1 MPNRTATSAP
11 RAPRPWP
18 TVATPVGGP
27 TPGTGRVTPSRGT
40 AAGGSVPGGVGDNER
55 GRAAL
60 AWRGGPATVVDVRAG
75 GVATSAGAGVLGVRL
90 RSVEVNARAAADLAA
105 EISSLAA
112 GELELPAQR
121 RVLAL
126 LREAPSAVLNEVL
139 AAIPLGRVIDGM
151 SQWFVGRDHKEQL
164 LRLLC
169 SERLPELTVATRALV
184 IGALQT
190 GSTSH
195 DEELAIRD
203 VFLGTRGADLTE
215 LKTAIDLGRDHH
227 DLVQLVFHDIDT
239 EAVKDAIVAHVK
251 DAAPAPTGELKV
263 LSDIDDTFYANWLD
277 TRYPKKTVYPG
288 VAAFYRALDQGPSG
302 TGAEGDLV
310 FLTARP
316 GDRLGVMEGL
326 THETL
331 DQHAV
336 PARAVLT
343 GDLTGV
349 LGNAEIARRKVENF
363 VRHHQ
368 LFPEHRYVFVGDSGQ
383 GDAIAAHAMRAE
395 HGARA
400 TATFIHD
407 VKNTS
412 AAARAEHAKAGVWF
426 FDTYVGAATRAYQLG
441 LISKHGMLEVARA
454 ARRELLAIPF
464 ATDAQRAARAAEL
477 GRDLMAMNALVM
489 PAERIG

>member
-1 MPNRTATSAP
+1 MPSRTTATTP
-11 RAPRPWP
+11 HRPLRAWP
-18 TVATPVGGP
+18 TVDAPEVTTPP
-27 TPGTGRVTPSRGT
+27 ASAS
-40 AAGGSVPGGVGDNER
+40 AASSPASVVSDER

-60 AWRGGPATVVDVRAG
+60 SWRGGAATAIDVGAG
-75 GVATSAGAGVLGVRL
+75 GVAASRGAGVLGLRL
-90 RSVEVNARAAADLAA
+90 RSVEVDARAAADIAA
-105 EISSLAA
+105 EISALAA

-126 LREAPSAVLNEVL
+126 LRQAPGAVLNDVL
-139 AAIPLGRVIDGM
+139 ARIPLGRVIDGM

-164 LRLLC
+164 LRLV
-169 SERLPELTVATRALV
+169 SVERLPELTVATRALV

-203 VFLGTRGADLTE
+203 IVLGTRGADLTE

-227 DLVQLVFHDIDT
+227 DLVQLLFHDIDS
-239 EAVKDAIVAHVK
+239 EAVKDAIVAHLRA
-251 DAAPAPTGELKV
+251 AAPPPTGELKV
-263 LSDIDDTFYANWLD
+263 MSDIDDTFYANWLD
-277 TRYPKKTVYPG
+277 ARYPKKTVYPG
-288 VAAFYRALDQGPSG
+288 VAAFYRALDRGPTG
-302 TGAEGDLV
+302 AGAEGDLL

-316 GDRLGVMEGL
+316 GDRLGVMEGM

-331 DQHAV
+331 DAHGV

-363 VRHHQ
+363 ARHQ
-368 LFPEHRYVFVGDSGQ
+368 ELFPEQRYVFIGDSGQ
-383 GDAIAAHAMRAE
+383 GDAIAAHTMRADHAE
-395 HGARA
+395 RA
-400 TATFIHD
+400 CATFIHD
-407 VKNTS
+407 VKGTS

-426 FDTYVGAATRAYQLG
+426 FDTYVGAATRAFELG
-441 LISKHGMLEVARA
+441 LIGKAGMLEVARA

-464 ATDAQRAARAAEL
+464 ASDAQRAARGAEL
-477 GRDLMAMNALVM
+477 ARDLAAMNALVE
-489 PAERIG
+489 AHERIA